1 MDVQTGGPC
10 GQEVGKGDPA
20 AVRKAETVSEKQID
34 IFPESSQNKFEGM
47 RRLDRGEVMARHKRV
62 AYRKRYQ
69 NRFSMFLVTLV
80 VVLILILVQM
90 GSLEL
95 KRKINTKA
103 AEEAALQAQ
112 IEAEIERG
120 EEIEKFGKE
129 VQTKGYIE
137 NVAREKLGL
146 VYEDEILFKQK
157 D

>member
-1 MDVQTGGPC
+1 
-10 GQEVGKGDPA
+10 
-20 AVRKAETVSEKQID
+20 
-34 IFPESSQNKFEGM
+34 
-47 RRLDRGEVMARHKRV
+47 MAGRKRV
-62 AYRKRYQ
+62 AYRERVQ

-95 KRKINTKA
+95 QRKIDVKATEAASLEAQIA
-103 AEEAALQAQ
+103 AELEREQ
-112 IEAEIERG
+112 EI
-120 EEIEKFGKE
+120 INFGKE

-157 D
+157 E